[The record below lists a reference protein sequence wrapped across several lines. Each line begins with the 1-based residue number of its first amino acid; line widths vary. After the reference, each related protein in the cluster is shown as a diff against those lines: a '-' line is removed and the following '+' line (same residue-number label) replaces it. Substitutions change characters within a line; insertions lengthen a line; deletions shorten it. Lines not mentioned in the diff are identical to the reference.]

1 MPEQERQSEVTEFAD
16 AETADEETV
25 VEAVATDDPVEET
38 VVETETEAVA
48 EDDAEDNETEAVAE
62 DDAETEAVYE
72 DDADGNE
79 TEAVYEDDADGNET
93 EAVYEDDADDTET
106 EAVYED
112 DTDEE
117 DTAEEESTSY
127 DDDGGEIEG
136 ESEMRD
142 MIGYIARVL
151 VDDADAVQVRSG
163 WSDGRL
169 NINLKVADDDKGKVI
184 GRRGRVVHAMQSL
197 LRVAATKSNMR
208 AGIDVE

>member
-25 VEAVATDDPVEET
+25 VEAVTTDNPVEET
-38 VVETETEAVA
+38 VVETEAVA

-62 DDAETEAVYE
+62 DDAE
-72 DDADGNE
+72 DNE
-79 TEAVYEDDADGNET
+79 TEAVAEDDADDNET
-93 EAVYEDDADDTET
+93 EAVYEDDADDNET

-112 DTDEE
+112 DADDNETEAVYEE